1 MRRFVSNFNYTH
13 RQWIISIHTHTHE
26 TKRNTKMSATW
37 NELRRMN
44 HFGFRVIFQNENR
57 ARKWERRQNLFWI
70 QMKREK
76 IDVFDESMPFF
87 SSCVASQWWP
97 NLKQQQLAEKQKK
110 PKERIVRAR
119 AFVALTLLL
128 REFRW
133 MAMCGNFSLQ
143 TSP

>member
-1 MRRFVSNFNYTH
+1 MNHF
-13 RQWIISIHTHTHE
+13 HTHTHE

-44 HFGFRVIFQNENR
+44 HFGFRDIFQNENR

-87 SSCVASQWWP
+87 SLCVASQWWP

-119 AFVALTLLL
+119 AHLRCIDTLVA
-128 REFRW
+128 RIPMNGNVWEFFI
-133 MAMCGNFSLQ
+133 ANKSVANFLF
-143 TSP
+143 